1 MRKLFPFLM
10 LFGMLVLTAC
20 DSDSND
26 DDHDHDHSDA
36 EELVGTW
43 GVAGLTDATG
53 DRSANLVQ
61 SYESVLITLGADNSV
76 TMAVN
81 ARDDAGDLTAS
92 GSYTVDDNA
101 KTLTATLSIG
111 GAPTPLSFSY
121 SFVDDNTLRLTPTPT
136 STVLLGALFQTS
148 YTDPVVFTFVRAS

>member
-26 DDHDHDHSDA
+26 GDDAPS
-36 EELVGTW
+36 ETEQLVGTW

-92 GSYTVDDNA
+92 GSYTVDA
-101 KTLTATLSIG
+101 AAGTLTATLSIG

-121 SFVDDNTLRLTPTPT
+121 SFADANTLRLTPTPT